1 MESFNAFEEIF
12 DKDRSGN
19 IIKNCN
25 VKEIESSNNIII
37 GDNTV
42 ISLLGINDLVIVKNR
57 DNILISKKNKLQDI
71 KKIVGYKNENSFKI

>member
-1 MESFNAFEEIF
+1 MLFRSIF